1 MKKPVPALF
10 LDRDG
15 VIHREIGYLSDPKQ
29 VEFLPGIFEVC
40 KSAQNAGYK
49 LIIITN
55 QSGIARGLYSE
66 ADFHHLMHWM
76 LKEFKQRGIRID
88 AYYFC
93 PHHPIHGIGT
103 YRKECANR
111 KPGPGMLL
119 QAAREHG
126 LDLGQSLLIGDRAS
140 DMEAGAAAGIR
151 KCFLLKGT
159 ELSPSEILSPHID
172 ISTLQE
178 LVPLLLPKFSSFPVQ

>member
-1 MKKPVPALF
+1 MKKSVPALF

-15 VIHREIGYLSDPKQ
+15 VIHREIGYLFDPKQ

-40 KSAQNAGYK
+40 KSAQKAGYK

-76 LKEFKQRGIRID
+76 LKEFEQRGIQID

-93 PHHPIHGIGT
+93 PHHPVHGIGK
-103 YRKECANR
+103 YRKECASR
-111 KPGPGMLL
+111 KPGPGMIL

-126 LDLGQSLLIGDRAS
+126 LDLSQSLLIGDRGS

-151 KCFLLKGT
+151 KCFLLEGT
-159 ELSPSEILSPHID
+159 VSNPSEISAPHIT
-172 ISTLQE
+172 ISTFQE
-178 LVPLLLPKFSSFPVQ
+178 LIPLLHSNLSSF